1 MIEKTREKEKAI
13 RLRRDGKTYSQI
25 LSVVPVAKSTLTLWL
40 HDVGMAKY
48 QRQKITDARIAG
60 QKRGALAMRTKRLAR
75 QEDIFGLASKEIGT
89 LSKRELFLIGTALYW
104 AEGSK
109 QKEHNVSQQLVF
121 ANSDANMVQCFLNW
135 LMIIGVSKKDV
146 YFELYAHDGDTI
158 DRMALF
164 WSKKV
169 QVPPSVLKEKVY
181 FKKGNP
187 KTLRKNVGENY
198 FGLIRV
204 RVKNSTDLNRKV
216 HGWVQGILK
225 NWTI

>member
-1 MIEKTREKEKAI
+1 MIKKEEEKRKAI
-13 RLRRDGKTYSQI
+13 TMRKQGKTYSEI
-25 LSVVPVAKSTLTLWL
+25 LAVIPVAKSTLTLWL

-48 QRQKITDARIAG
+48 QQQKITDARVAA
-60 QKRGALAMRTKRLAR
+60 QKKGALARRTQRITK
-75 QEDIFGLASKEIGT
+75 QTDIIGLAAKEIGA

-135 LMIIGVSKKDV
+135 LEIISVSKDDI
-146 YFELYAHDGDTI
+146 YFELYAHVGDNI
-158 DRMALF
+158 DRIAQF

-169 QVPPSVLKEKVY
+169 GVSALVLKQRLY
-181 FKKGNP
+181 LKKGNP
-187 KTLRKNVGENY
+187 KTLRKNVGEQY
-198 FGLIRV
+198 VGLIRV
-204 RVKNSTDLNRKV
+204 RVKRSADLNRKV
-216 HGWVQGILK
+216 QGWVQGILK